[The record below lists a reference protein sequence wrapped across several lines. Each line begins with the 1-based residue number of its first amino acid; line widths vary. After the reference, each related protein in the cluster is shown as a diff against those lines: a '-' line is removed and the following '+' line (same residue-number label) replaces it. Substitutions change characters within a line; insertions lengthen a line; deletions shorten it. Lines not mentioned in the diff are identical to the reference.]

1 MTKNSEKKN
10 LARSFAHHLNTEK
23 IKEFRSM
30 SAKAKLEWLE
40 EAHSFV
46 RKFLDKKK
54 RIRWDERLQ

>member
-1 MTKNSEKKN
+1 
-10 LARSFAHHLNTEK
+10 
-23 IKEFRSM
+23 M